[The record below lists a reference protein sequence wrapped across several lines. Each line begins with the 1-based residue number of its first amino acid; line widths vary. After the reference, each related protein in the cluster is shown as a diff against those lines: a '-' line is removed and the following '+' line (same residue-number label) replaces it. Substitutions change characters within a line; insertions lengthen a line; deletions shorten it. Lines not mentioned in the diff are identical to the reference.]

1 MIPHRGLLSPAAAG
15 LDDVLITDDLSE
27 RAPRPP
33 EYEAENRALVHLAHT
48 MVDSPENILQI
59 LAEITLNLCNA
70 QTAGISLLESSD
82 AGEEIFRWRALAGTY
97 ASNLGGMTPRNFSPC
112 GTVLDRR
119 APQLFSNPALHFAY
133 LDEVFP
139 SITECLLIPF
149 FVDGRPVGTIWAM
162 TCDDIRTFD
171 AEDVRILTSLGEF
184 AATALQV
191 VSALDSAQQQIAERR
206 RAEEVLE
213 ARVHQQAAVAELGQ
227 RALTGIELGALIHEA
242 TTAVARGLAV
252 EYSHVFELLPD
263 GATLLLRAGTGWR
276 EGFVDRAELSVEVD
290 SPSCHALIARE
301 PVIIDDL
308 YSDARFR
315 GATLLRDQ
323 GMVSGMSVVILSQGR
338 PYGCLSA
345 FTARERKFTRDDSY
359 FLQSVANVLALAIER
374 KRHEQEQRERDLL
387 RSDQMVTVGQVA
399 AGVAHELRNPL
410 TAVKGLVQVNIKEA
424 RSRGLPADDLRVIE
438 QEIRRM
444 ERTLQ
449 AFLDFA
455 RPPGPE
461 RHRMSLIPLIDRTLA
476 LVRGR
481 IEKQKVSLQ
490 IFRPAGPIAV
500 EGDADQLQQLLL
512 NLAMN
517 ALDVVPRRG
526 SLEIE
531 LRLPQSGWV
540 EVRVSDSGPGIA
552 PALLTRVFEPFFSG
566 KDSGLGLGLGLTVSR
581 RIAEDHG
588 GHLDAFNR
596 PEGGACFVLRLP
608 VSQG

>member
-1 MIPHRGLLSPAAAG
+1 MKLHRGLLAPAAAG
-15 LDDVLITDDLSE
+15 LDDVLITDDLSG

-48 MVDSPENILQI
+48 MVDSPENILQM
-59 LAEITLNLCNA
+59 LAEAALELCNA

-82 AGEEIFRWRALAGTY
+82 AGEEIFRWRALAGTH
-97 ASNLGGMTPRNFSPC
+97 ASNLGGMTPRDFSPC

-139 SITECLLIPF
+139 SLTECLLIPF
-149 FVDGRPVGTIWAM
+149 FVGGRPVGTIWAM
-162 TCDDIRTFD
+162 TFDDVRTFD

-184 AATALQV
+184 AATAFQV

-206 RAEEVLE
+206 RAEELLE
-213 ARVHQQAAVAELGQ
+213 ARIRQQAAVAELGQ

-242 TTAVARGLAV
+242 TTVVARGLAV

-276 EGFVDRAELSVEVD
+276 EGFVGHAELSVEVD

-308 YSDARFR
+308 HSDARFG

-387 RSDQMVTVGQVA
+387 RSDQMAMVGQVA

-410 TAVKGLVQVNIKEA
+410 TSVKGLVQVNIKEA

-455 RPPGPE
+455 RPPRPE
-461 RHRMSLIPLIDRTLA
+461 RRRMSLIPLIDQTLA

-481 IEKQKVSLQ
+481 VEKQKVSLQ
-490 IFRPAGPIAV
+490 VCRPAGPVAV

-531 LRLPQSGWV
+531 LRLPQAGWV

-588 GHLDAFNR
+588 GSLDAFNR